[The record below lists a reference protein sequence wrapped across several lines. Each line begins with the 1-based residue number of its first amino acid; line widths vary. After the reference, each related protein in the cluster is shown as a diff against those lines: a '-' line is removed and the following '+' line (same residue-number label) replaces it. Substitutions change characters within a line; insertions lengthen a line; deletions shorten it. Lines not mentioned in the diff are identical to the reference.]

1 MAANKGF
8 KVPMT
13 VVTLNSRDKYPVVN
27 TNDVSGGLHSVE
39 TISDMLSIPYL
50 RRKLGMQCYVTSLE
64 KTYKLISHTSADITI
79 ISDWEEIEKGISQVE
94 LANYAKTTDIP
105 DVSEYVK
112 RSEIGTP
119 TTNPDGTPG
128 STIQLPDFSQFATK
142 TEVQDVENKIPDV
155 SEYVKRSEI
164 GTPTTNPDGSP
175 GNIELPD
182 FSQFATK
189 DELPDVS
196 EYVKRSEIGTPTT
209 NPDGSP
215 GNIEL
220 PDFSQFATK
229 TEVQVVDNKTETNKT
244 NLANHIIYTQDELDK
259 LQWQQKE
266 FTVEANEVPKEV
278 TIDIKNPNSQYKY
291 PPVEVLKYSR
301 LDTAIEETVRLA
313 DFNANE
319 ASNYETNDQVTFDG
333 SLHIA
338 PDVNINMST
347 PTLFTTGMY
356 VSVSDPISYERIQNA
371 ASITIE

>member
-13 VVTLNSRDKYPVVN
+13 VVTQDSRDKYPVVN

-64 KTYKLISHTSADITI
+64 KMYKLVSHSSADITI
-79 ISDWEEIEKGISQVE
+79 ISDWEVIEKGVSQAE
-94 LANYAKTTDIP
+94 LSNYAKASEIP
-105 DVSEYVK
+105 DVSE
-112 RSEIGTP
+112 
-119 TTNPDGTPG
+119 
-128 STIQLPDFSQFATK
+128 F
-142 TEVQDVENKIPDV
+142 
-155 SEYVKRSEI
+155 VKRSEI

-175 GNIELPD
+175 GSIELPD

-189 DELPDVS
+189 NELPDVS
-196 EYVKRSEIGTPTT
+196 QFVKRSEIGTPSGT
-209 NPDGSP
+209 GE
-215 GNIEL
+215 IQL

-229 TEVQVVDNKTETNKT
+229 TEVEVVDNKAETNKT

-278 TIDIKNPNSQYKY
+278 TIDIKNANSQYKY
-291 PPVEVLKYSR
+291 PPIEVLKYSR
-301 LDTAIEETVRLA
+301 LDTNITSTVKLA
-313 DFNANE
+313 DFEASE

-333 SLHIA
+333 SLHIT
-338 PDVNINMST
+338 PDVNITMST